1 MAGAS
6 IFDSAL
12 VNQHT
17 LSVSPF
23 ASKFI
28 FNYRS
33 KSCPPTPHVGSDFFG
48 GKSLGVVG
56 IGAKTPRLGNRRRR
70 RMGVSASLGGLLGG
84 IFKGDDTGES
94 TRQQY
99 AGTVTAINRLEP
111 TMAALSDSE
120 LREKTFAL
128 KERASQGESLD
139 SLLPEAFAVVREA
152 SKRVLGL
159 RPFDVQLIGGMVL
172 HKGEIAE
179 MRTGEGKTLVAILP
193 AYLNALSGKGVHVVT
208 VNDYLARRDC
218 EWVGQVPRFLG
229 LKVGLIQQN
238 MTSEQRRENYLCD
251 ITYVTNSELGFDY
264 LRDNLATEKC

>member
-1 MAGAS
+1 MMVTPLCDSQLLYHRPSISPTAS
-6 IFDSAL
+6 QFVIADGIIL
-12 VNQHT
+12 RQNRL
-17 LSVSPF
+17 LSSSSF
-23 ASKFI
+23 WGTKFG
-28 FNYRS
+28 NTV
-33 KSCPPTPHVGSDFFG
+33 K
-48 GKSLGVVG
+48 LGVSGCSSCSRKRSTSV
-56 IGAKTPRLGNRRRR
+56 N
-70 RMGVSASLGGLLGG
+70 ASLGGLLGG
-84 IFKGDDTGES
+84 IFKGSDNGES

-99 AGTVTAINRLEP
+99 ASIVASVNRLE
-111 TMAALSDSE
+111 TEISALSDSE
-120 LREKTFAL
+120 LRERTDAL
-128 KERASQGESLD
+128 KQRAQKGESMD

-238 MTSEQRRENYLCD
+238 MTPEQRKENYLCD